1 LNVTVDTNGFE
12 KVVSNLVSN
21 ALRYTPSGGKVIV
34 EPFVSYNS
42 YGLIVKDNGIGIPK
56 EDIEKIFEEFY
67 RSKNARDA
75 EQIGTGLGLN
85 LVKEIVHHYKGE
97 ISVKSEI
104 GIGSEFKVE
113 FLLEENQNSFEKSEE
128 FKSSLIS

>member
-1 LNVTVDTNGFE
+1 MSDHT
-12 KVVSNLVSN
+12 
-21 ALRYTPSGGKVIV
+21 
-34 EPFVSYNS
+34 
-42 YGLIVKDNGIGIPK
+42 YGLIVKDSGIGIPK

-67 RSKNARDA
+67 RSKNAREA

-113 FLLEENQNSFEKSEE
+113 FLLEENQNSFENSEE